1 MNAVILPGNSLPH
14 RQWAS
19 DLQAAI
25 QSLFDTV
32 KIHEYN
38 HWQTGEEFIDLEHEA
53 AVLPQTVRGLEP
65 YVVFAKS
72 AGVMLCLR
80 SVHERSTALSGGIFM
95 GTPLLWAQQRG
106 WDYDPWFKSSSLKS
120 LFIHNDLDPVT
131 HADAVEKYLKTCG
144 MRNYRLEVWQGDN
157 HNYDD
162 WSKLRQLAGDF
173 LSGKSAIQSA

>member
-19 DLQAAI
+19 DLQIAVRD
-25 QSLFDTV
+25 LFDAV
-32 KIHEYN
+32 NVHEYK
-38 HWQTGEEFIDLEHEA
+38 HWTTGEEFIDLDHEA
-53 AVLPQTVRGLEP
+53 AVLPQTVQGLEP

-80 SVHERSTALSGGIFM
+80 SVHERSSAPSAGIFM
-95 GTPLLWAQQRG
+95 GTPLFWAQQRG

-131 HADAVEKYLKTCG
+131 HADAVKQYLKKCG
-144 MRNYRLEVWQGDN
+144 MRNYQLVIWKGDN

-162 WSKLRQLAGDF
+162 WPTIVHLTDVF
-173 LSGKSAIQSA
+173 LNGKSTIQSA